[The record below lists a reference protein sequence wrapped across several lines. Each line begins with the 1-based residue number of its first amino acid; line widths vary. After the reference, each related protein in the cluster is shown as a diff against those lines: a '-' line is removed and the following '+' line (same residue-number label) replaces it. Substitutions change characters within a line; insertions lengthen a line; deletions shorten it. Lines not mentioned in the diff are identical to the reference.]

1 MRYVKANS
9 YVFTPP
15 PPPLGIVCRRTKCSS
30 MFVVGGKKKLFV
42 DVRRCSSWVALVAGT
57 CSSMFVDV
65 RRRTSTNKTDEHF
78 VRRRTKNVRL
88 HTMPRGYDSSHFLRT
103 ENSFGII
110 WSSPR
115 QLRVKNTLRVGHRGP
130 VGRKT
135 TQKPPQNTKKWKKI
149 VKRAP
154 PPPPPPPPFFC
165 FRTPGFDN
173 PRSVSA
179 CIPEAFCTINF
190 TFVFW
195 VTKQR
200 LLFILQT
207 VYLFVRIRSIF
218 FCAPTFQRKKQK
230 KITTRLC
237 LSFLK

>member
-1 MRYVKANS
+1 M
-9 YVFTPP
+9 
-15 PPPLGIVCRRTKCSS
+15 
-30 MFVVGGKKKLFV
+30 FV
-42 DVRRCSSWVALVAGT
+42 DVRRGGGKNFLFVVVRRCSSLFVVGCPCGRDL
-57 CSSMFVDV
+57 FVDV

-149 VKRAP
+149 VK
-154 PPPPPPPPFFC
+154 
-165 FRTPGFDN
+165 
-173 PRSVSA
+173 
-179 CIPEAFCTINF
+179 
-190 TFVFW
+190 
-195 VTKQR
+195 KR
-200 LLFILQT
+200 LFSRFGHFGQNSDFSRKKSKT
-207 VYLFVRIRSIF
+207 GIF
-218 FCAPTFQRKKQK
+218 FD
-230 KITTRLC
+230 ITKPPLAQIYPKSG
-237 LSFLK
+237 L